1 MPGITGIIS
10 KQPAESVCAQCETMT
25 NALVHEPFYRSG
37 TVWEKTLDLCAG
49 WAAHQGAFADC
60 MPVWNET
67 RDVCLVFSGEAL
79 VDRQVVDDL
88 RSRGHRFNPDD
99 ASWLVHWYE
108 EAGLPFLEKLNGM
121 FCGVLADLRNKT
133 VVLFN
138 DRFGM
143 NRIYWHESERGFYFS
158 SEAKSLLR
166 VLPETRA
173 FDLASLGEFV
183 SGGCV
188 LQNRT
193 LFTGLRL
200 MPGGSAWLFA
210 PDGTVQKKS
219 YFDPRIWESQPVL
232 PPEEYYERLKATW
245 LRLLPRYFA
254 GREAAALSLTGG
266 VDSRMILACAP
277 VQPGGLACYTFGGP
291 YRDCADVTV
300 SRQVAKICGQ
310 PHRTIGL
317 GEEFLSDFPAHVEK
331 SVFITDG
338 TLDPT
343 GASDLYVNRI
353 ARGIAPVRVTG
364 LNGGE
369 ILRRLIMFKAW
380 HPTGGL
386 FTSEFESN
394 IAAAEGTYNQE
405 VQGHLLS
412 FIAFKQSP
420 WHLYPRL
427 AVERSQLT
435 LRSPYF
441 DNELV
446 ALAFQAPPESLN
458 SDPALRLVA
467 EKNPALGDVGTDR
480 ATLLHAVPG
489 ISTLRHY
496 FQEFTFRAEYAYDY
510 GMPQWL
516 ARTDNLFRA
525 FHFERLFLGR
535 HKFYHYRIWYRD
547 RFAKYLKEILL
558 DGRTRS
564 RPYLNGA
571 ALERIVKEHTSGR
584 ANYTLELH
592 RLLTMELACRKLIE
606 SV

>member
-1 MPGITGIIS
+1 MPGIAGIIS
-10 KQPAESVCAQCETMT
+10 SQPKEPSRAECGVMT
-25 NALVHEPFYRSG
+25 SLLMHEPFYRSG
-37 TVWEKTLDLCAG
+37 TLQEEVLGLSAG
-49 WAAHQGAFADC
+49 WAAHEGSFADC

-67 RDVCLVFSGEAL
+67 HDVCLIFSGEIHT
-79 VDRQVVDDL
+79 DGQVIEGL
-88 RSRGHRFNPDD
+88 RSRGHSFNSDD
-99 ASWLVHWYE
+99 ASYLVHWYE

-121 FCGVLADLRNKT
+121 FCGLLVDLRNKV

-143 NRIYWHESERGFYFS
+143 NRIYWHKNKRGLYFS

-166 VLPETRA
+166 VLPETRE

-193 LFTGLRL
+193 LFSGLKL
-200 MPGGSAWLFA
+200 LPGGSAWVFA
-210 PDGTVQKKS
+210 PDGSVEKKS

-232 PPEEYYERLKATW
+232 SPDEYYEKLKATW
-245 LRLLPRYFA
+245 LRLLPHYFS
-254 GREAAALSLTGG
+254 GREKVALSLTGG

-277 VQPGGLACYTFGGP
+277 VPQGALNCYTFGGL

-300 SRQVAKICGQ
+300 SRQVAGICGQ
-310 PHRTIGL
+310 PHHTIEL
-317 GEEFLSDFPAHVEK
+317 GEEFLSKFPSHVEK
-331 SVFITDG
+331 SVYITDG

-343 GASDLYVNRI
+343 GASDLFVNRI

-380 HPTGGL
+380 YPNDGL
-386 FTSEFESN
+386 FTPEFQSH
-394 IAAAEGTYNQE
+394 IAAAERTYAQE
-405 VQGHLLS
+405 VQGHPLS

-441 DNELV
+441 DNDLI
-446 ALAFQAPPESLN
+446 ALAFQAPPASLD
-458 SDPALRLVA
+458 SQPALKLVA
-467 EKNPALGDVGTDR
+467 ERNPALGKVGTDR
-480 ATLLHAVPG
+480 AALLHGMPG
-489 ISTLRHY
+489 ISVLKHCL
-496 FQEFTFRAEYAYDY
+496 QEFTFRAEYAYDY

-516 ARTDNLFRA
+516 ARTDNLFRD
-525 FHFERLFLGR
+525 FHLERLFLGR

-547 RFAKYLKEILL
+547 RFASYLKDVLL
-558 DGRTRS
+558 DRRARS
-564 RPYLNGA
+564 RPHLNGA
-571 ALERIVKEHTSGR
+571 SLERIVNDHVGGR
-584 ANYTLELH
+584 GNYTLELH
-592 RLLTMELACRKLIE
+592 RLLTMELACRQLIE
-606 SV
+606 AV

>member
-1 MPGITGIIS
+1 MPGIVGIIL
-10 KQPAESVCAQCETMT
+10 KQPAKSIRAERDVMT
-25 NALVHEPFYRSG
+25 AALVHEPSYRSG
-37 TVWEKTLDLCAG
+37 TLHEEALGVSVG
-49 WAAHQGAFADC
+49 WAVHEGSFADC

-67 RDVCLVFSGEAL
+67 RDVCLIFSGETYA
-79 VDRQVVDDL
+79 DSQVMTDL
-88 RSRGHRFNPDD
+88 RSRGHSFSSDD
-99 ASWLVHWYE
+99 ASYLVHWYE

-121 FCGVLADLRNKT
+121 FCGVLVDLRNKT
-133 VVLFN
+133 AVLFN

-143 NRIYWHESERGFYFS
+143 NRIYWHENERGFYFS

-166 VLPETRA
+166 VLPETRQ
-173 FDLASLGEFV
+173 FDLAGLGEFV

-193 LFTGLRL
+193 LFSGVRL
-200 MPGGSAWLFA
+200 LPGGSVWVFVS
-210 PDGTVQKKS
+210 DGSVQKSS
-219 YFDPRIWESQPVL
+219 YFDPRVWESQPVL
-232 PPEEYYERLKATW
+232 SSEEYYEKLKATW
-245 LRLLPRYFA
+245 LSLLPRYFG
-254 GREAAALSLTGG
+254 GREAVALSLTGG

-277 VQPGGLACYTFGGP
+277 RPPGSLTCYTFGGP

-300 SRQVAKICGQ
+300 SRQVAVICDQ

-317 GEEFLSDFPAHVEK
+317 GKEFLSGFPAHVEK
-331 SVFITDG
+331 SVYITDG

-343 GASDLYVNRI
+343 GASDLYVNRV

-380 HPTGGL
+380 YPSDGL
-386 FTSEFESN
+386 LTPEFYAHV
-394 IAAAEGTYNQE
+394 AAAGRTYAQE
-405 VQGHLLS
+405 LQGHRLS

-441 DNELV
+441 DNDLV

-458 SDPALRLVA
+458 SEPALRLVA
-467 EKNPALGDVGTDR
+467 ERNAVLGKVGTDR
-480 ATLLHAVPG
+480 ATLLHAAPG
-489 ISTLRHY
+489 ISTLQHY
-496 FQEFTFRAEYAYDY
+496 FQEFTFKAEYAYDY

-516 ARTDNLFRA
+516 ARTDNLFRS
-525 FHFERLFLGR
+525 FHLERLFLGR

-547 RFAKYLKEILL
+547 HFAGYLKEVLL
-558 DGRTRS
+558 DRRARERS
-564 RPYLNGA
+564 YLNGA
-571 ALERIVKEHTSGR
+571 ALEKIVNAHTSGR
-584 ANYTLELH
+584 GNYTLELH
-592 RLLTMELACRKLIE
+592 RLLTMELTCRQLLE
-606 SV
+606 AA